1 MTRFMES
8 SAGRIAARI
17 QAIGAGFDPEI
28 LSLPGGSFIAV
39 VLWLYAGAAATVHRA
54 APLRPAPPQP
64 AVQPAAAPQLTD
76 QVQRTAPVR
85 RPAAPHRPPFAAAA
99 CTCCCGQK

>member
-1 MTRFMES
+1 MES
-8 SAGRIAARI
+8 SAGRIAVRI
-17 QAIGAGFDPEI
+17 QALGAGFDPEI

-54 APLRPAPPQP
+54 AL
-64 AVQPAAAPQLTD
+64 
-76 QVQRTAPVR
+76 R

-99 CTCCCGQK
+99 ACTCCCGQK